1 MKNLSHSHYTIINH
15 MADEK
20 PNNTFVRRLKVKDEE
35 QQSKYVST
43 ETTAQ
48 VVKWIA
54 WLSQVR

>member
-1 MKNLSHSHYTIINH
+1 

-20 PNNTFVRRLKVKDEE
+20 PNNIFMRRLKVKDEE